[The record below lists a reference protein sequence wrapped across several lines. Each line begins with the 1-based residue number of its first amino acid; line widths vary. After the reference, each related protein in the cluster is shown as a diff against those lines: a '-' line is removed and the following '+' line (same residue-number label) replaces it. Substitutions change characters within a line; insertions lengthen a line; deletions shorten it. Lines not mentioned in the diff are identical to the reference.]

1 MRVNH
6 SNVFIFILIAIGFF
20 LAGYYGGMVDAKY
33 PVRKAISACEKDL
46 PRSQH
51 CVIEYHAVVA
61 SEKQ

>member
-1 MRVNH
+1 MRAIV
-6 SNVFIFILIAIGFF
+6 LIAIVCF
-20 LAGYYGGMVDAKY
+20 LAGYYSGMVDAKD

-61 SEKQ
+61 PEKQ

>member
-1 MRVNH
+1 MRAIV
-6 SNVFIFILIAIGFF
+6 LIAIVVF
-20 LAGYYGGMVDAKY
+20 LAGYYSGYYSGVVDAKD

-61 SEKQ
+61 TEKQ